1 MGLAASAAIVL
12 TAGTDLRA
20 HSSRGVGR
28 AWLAAPHNHA
38 RISGGP
44 TYDRA
49 PHVAVL
55 KLHVV
60 SRGAQQVGHH
70 GGDDDA
76 AFPD

>member
-1 MGLAASAAIVL
+1 
-12 TAGTDLRA
+12 
-20 HSSRGVGR
+20 VGR

-44 TYDRA
+44 TYNRA